1 MARYRFWIHDK
12 DEKGKPLDEQLVKA
26 AQEAAPTLTR
36 YREEEINCDSTTNRI
51 LQSAVEAATRAQR
64 SGPIENPIAYLTFTY
79 KRLVDKLL
87 NREKKVVP
95 VDDSFL
101 EDLANSNPN
110 ASFENAIHN
119 RLLLEKL
126 LNAMDPET
134 RQICNW
140 RLQGFSMNEIAKE
153 LHISPN
159 SLTVRYTRGKEKAVN
174 MVLQG
179 KLIAND
185 TAKQEAI

>member
-12 DEKGKPLDEQLVKA
+12 DDKGKPLDEKLVKA

-36 YREEEINCDSTTNRI
+36 YRQDEINCESTTNRI
-51 LQSAVEAATRAQR
+51 LQSAVQAASRAQR
-64 SGPIENPIAYLTFTY
+64 SGPIENPIAYLTFVY

-87 NREKKVVP
+87 SREKKVVP

-101 EDLANSNPN
+101 EDLANSKPH
-110 ASFENAIHN
+110 ASFEDAIHD
-119 RLLLEKL
+119 RLMLEKL

-140 RLQGFSMNEIAKE
+140 RLQGYSMNEIATE
-153 LHISPN
+153 LQISPN
-159 SLTVRYTRGKEKAVN
+159 SLTVRYTRGKEKAAK

-179 KLIAND
+179 KLRSND
-185 TAKQEAI
+185 NDKQEAV